1 LARGPDIHDDYRFIG
16 IMMTDDTKRA
26 ENHENNAITE
36 PQAAN
41 ENNPVAVLEAQVAEL
56 RDKFLRAAAEA
67 ENVRKRAERDVA
79 DERVYGIT
87 GFARDI
93 LVVADNLART
103 LDAVGAEAR
112 ISAEG
117 PLKALLDGVELT
129 SRELQKA
136 LAKNG
141 IRRIDPQ
148 GEKFDPNFHQA
159 VFEVPDANVPAG
171 MIAQVIQPGYAV
183 GNRVLRP
190 AMVGVSKGGP
200 RTAPVQETVRS
211 ESRGNPGD

>member
-1 LARGPDIHDDYRFIG
+1 LIFRPKDLISPAITDASET
-16 IMMTDDTKRA
+16 MMTDDTKRA
-26 ENHENNAITE
+26 ENQENNAAAE

-56 RDKFLRAAAEA
+56 RDKYLRAVAEA

-79 DERVYGIT
+79 DERVYGVT

-93 LVVADNLART
+93 LVVADNLTRI
-103 LDAVGAEAR
+103 LDAVGVEAR
-112 ISAEG
+112 ASAEG
-117 PLKALLDGVELT
+117 PLKALLEGVELT
-129 SRELQKA
+129 DRELQKA

-148 GEKFDPNFHQA
+148 GEKFDPHFHQA

-171 MIAQVIQPGYAV
+171 MVAQVIQPGYAI

-200 RTAPVQETVRS
+200 RTAPVQEASRS
-211 ESRGNPGD
+211 DS

>member
-1 LARGPDIHDDYRFIG
+1 
-16 IMMTDDTKRA
+16 MTDDTKRA
-26 ENHENNAITE
+26 ENQENSAAAE

-56 RDKFLRAAAEA
+56 RDKFLRAVAEA

-79 DERVYGIT
+79 DERVYGVT

-112 ISAEG
+112 ASAEG
-117 PLKALLDGVELT
+117 PLKALLEGVELT
-129 SRELQKA
+129 DRELQKA

-148 GEKFDPNFHQA
+148 GEKFDPHFHQA

-171 MIAQVIQPGYAV
+171 MVAQVIQPGYAI

-190 AMVGVSKGGP
+190 AMVGVSKGDP
-200 RTAPVQETVRS
+200 RTAPFQEASRS
-211 ESRGNPGD
+211 DS

>member
-1 LARGPDIHDDYRFIG
+1 
-16 IMMTDDTKRA
+16 MTDDTKRA
-26 ENHENNAITE
+26 ENQENGAVAE
-36 PQAAN
+36 PEAAN
-41 ENNPVAVLEAQVAEL
+41 ENNPIAVLEAQVAEL
-56 RDKFLRAAAEA
+56 RDRFLRAVAEA

-79 DERVYGIT
+79 DERVYGVT

-103 LDAVGAEAR
+103 LDAVAAEAR
-112 ISAEG
+112 SSAEG
-117 PLKALLDGVELT
+117 PLKALLEGVELT
-129 SRELQKA
+129 DRELQKA

-171 MIAQVIQPGYAV
+171 MVAQVIQPGYAI
-183 GNRVLRP
+183 GSRVLRP

-200 RTAPVQETVRS
+200 RTAPVQETARP
-211 ESRGNPGD
+211 ESQNNPGN

>member
-1 LARGPDIHDDYRFIG
+1 
-16 IMMTDDTKRA
+16 MMTDEPKRA
-26 ENHENNAITE
+26 ENQENGAVAE
-36 PQAAN
+36 PEAAN

-56 RDKFLRAAAEA
+56 RDKFLRAVAEA
-67 ENVRKRAERDVA
+67 ENVRKRTEREIA

-87 GFARDI
+87 AFARDI
-93 LVVADNLART
+93 LAVADNLART
-103 LDAVGAEAR
+103 LDAVGVEAR
-112 ISAEG
+112 SSAEG
-117 PLKALLDGVELT
+117 PLKALLEGVELT
-129 SRELQKA
+129 DRELQKA

-171 MIAQVIQPGYAV
+171 MVAQVVQPGYAV

-200 RTAPVQETVRS
+200 RTAPVQETARS
-211 ESRGNPGD
+211 ESRGNPGN

>member
-1 LARGPDIHDDYRFIG
+1 MLDFWVHGPDIPRDDRFIG
-16 IMMTDDTKRA
+16 ITMTDDTKRA
-26 ENHENNAITE
+26 ENPENDGIGE

-56 RDKFLRAAAEA
+56 RDKFLRAVAEV

-112 ISAEG
+112 VSAEG
-117 PLKALLDGVELT
+117 PLKSLLDGVELT
-129 SRELQKA
+129 SR
-136 LAKNG
+136 
-141 IRRIDPQ
+141 
-148 GEKFDPNFHQA
+148 
-159 VFEVPDANVPAG
+159 
-171 MIAQVIQPGYAV
+171 
-183 GNRVLRP
+183 
-190 AMVGVSKGGP
+190 
-200 RTAPVQETVRS
+200 
-211 ESRGNPGD
+211 

>member
-1 LARGPDIHDDYRFIG
+1 
-16 IMMTDDTKRA
+16 MTMTDDTKRA
-26 ENHENNAITE
+26 ENQENDATAE

-56 RDKFLRAAAEA
+56 RDRFLRAVAEA

-103 LDAVGAEAR
+103 LDAVAVEAR
-112 ISAEG
+112 SSAEG
-117 PLKALLDGVELT
+117 PLKALLEGVELT
-129 SRELQKA
+129 DRELQKA

-159 VFEVPDANVPAG
+159 VFEVPDASVPAG
-171 MIAQVIQPGYAV
+171 MVAQVIQPGYAI
-183 GNRVLRP
+183 GSRVLRP

-200 RTAPVQETVRS
+200 KGAPAQEKARP
-211 ESRGNPGD
+211 ESPGNPGN

>member
-1 LARGPDIHDDYRFIG
+1 
-16 IMMTDDTKRA
+16 MTDDTKRA
-26 ENHENNAITE
+26 ENQENSAAAE

-56 RDKFLRAAAEA
+56 RDKFLRAVAEA

-79 DERVYGIT
+79 DERVYGVT

-112 ISAEG
+112 ASAEG
-117 PLKALLDGVELT
+117 PLKALLEGVELT
-129 SRELQKA
+129 DRELQKA

-148 GEKFDPNFHQA
+148 GEKFDPHFHQA

-171 MIAQVIQPGYAV
+171 MVAQVIQPGYAI

-200 RTAPVQETVRS
+200 RTAPFQEVSRS
-211 ESRGNPGD
+211 DS

>member
-1 LARGPDIHDDYRFIG
+1 
-16 IMMTDDTKRA
+16 MTDDTKRA
-26 ENHENNAITE
+26 ENQENDTAAE
-36 PQAAN
+36 PEAAN

-56 RDKFLRAAAEA
+56 RDRFLRAVAEA

-79 DERVYGIT
+79 DERVYGVT

-93 LVVADNLART
+93 LAVADNLART
-103 LDAVGAEAR
+103 LDAVAAEAR
-112 ISAEG
+112 SSAEG
-117 PLKALLDGVELT
+117 PLKALLEGVELT
-129 SRELQKA
+129 DRELQKA

-159 VFEVPDANVPAG
+159 VYEVPDANVPAG
-171 MIAQVIQPGYAV
+171 MVAQVIQPGYAI
-183 GNRVLRP
+183 GSRVLRP

-200 RTAPVQETVRS
+200 RTAPVQEAARP
-211 ESRGNPGD
+211 ESPGNPGD